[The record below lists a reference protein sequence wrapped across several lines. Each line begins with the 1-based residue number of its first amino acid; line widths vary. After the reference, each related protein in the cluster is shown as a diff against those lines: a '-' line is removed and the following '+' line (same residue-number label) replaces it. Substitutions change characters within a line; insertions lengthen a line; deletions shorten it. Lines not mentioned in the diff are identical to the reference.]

1 MRLDPSPLERW
12 FTARPGPHRL
22 SLASTAASAWSAAEL
37 AAWLPAG
44 WTAGVDWG
52 YDEPQGD
59 PALRALV
66 AADLGLPDADHV
78 LLAAGAVE
86 ANFLALA
93 TLLGPGDEAIVQAP
107 SYPQLAAVAAAT
119 GATVVPWALPADP
132 AAACDPAALAGLM
145 GPRTRLVAL
154 NSPHNPTGRVA
165 DAAAL
170 RAVVDLVR
178 AHPRA
183 HLLVDEV
190 YRGAGEAAPPPSVL
204 ALAGPAR
211 VLASDSVSKSWAL
224 PGTRV
229 GWLAGDPAALAAAL
243 VWREQVSLALAGP
256 ATAAVRALWPARE
269 AIKAANRA
277 VVARNRAMVTA
288 WLADRPHLAGAPSP
302 YAACF
307 LLGRAGGAPLD
318 DVAIAD
324 AWYRADRVLA
334 IPGATVGFPGA
345 LRVGFGPRDEAGLAA
360 GLAYLDSK
368 LRG

>member
-22 SLASTAASAWSAAEL
+22 SLASTAATAWSGADL

-44 WTAGVDWG
+44 WDAGVDWG

-59 PALRALV
+59 PALRALI

-93 TLLGPGDEAIVQAP
+93 TLLGPGDEAVVQAP
-107 SYPQLAAVAAAT
+107 CYPQLAAVAAAT
-119 GATVVPWALPADP
+119 GAKVVPWPLPADP
-132 AAACDPAALAGLM
+132 AAACDPAALAALLT
-145 GPRTRLVAL
+145 PRTRLVAL

-165 DAAAL
+165 DADAL
-170 RAVVDLVR
+170 RAVVALVR

-190 YRGAGEAAPPPSVL
+190 YRGAGEAAPPPAVL
-204 ALAGPAR
+204 GLVGPDR

-229 GWLAGDPAALAAAL
+229 GWLAGDPAVLAAAL

-256 ATAAVRALWPARE
+256 ATAAVRALWPWRQELQAV
-269 AIKAANRA
+269 NRA
-277 VVARNRAMVTA
+277 VVARNRAALAA
-288 WLADRPHLAGAPSP
+288 WLAERPWLAGAPSP

-307 LLGRAGGAPLD
+307 LLGRAGGAALD

-324 AWYRADRVLA
+324 AWYREDRVLA
-334 IPGATVGFPGA
+334 IPGGTVGFPGT
-345 LRVGFGPRDEAGLAA
+345 LRVGFGQRDEAGLTA
-360 GLAYLDSK
+360 GLDFLDAK
-368 LRG
+368 LRP